1 MTAPITAL
9 PSPCLFDLLPDDAL
23 LHIMDRIDHPS
34 PGLASTVKGGTLP
47 NFALSS
53 KRTYQIFQD
62 TLQAK
67 DSQERK
73 LPRGIE
79 WERTMAKSF
88 LKRGG
93 DFKTLAPWLQSD
105 PLTVIEAIRNGQ
117 LPWEKWETLDFNLK
131 TDPEFVLNQLFFE
144 RLSIRDLSVRSSQ
157 AELMAL
163 FGLKEGEKISPKKLQ
178 GMPLSQFKVAIL
190 YSIDQVQAVYE
201 QNEQM
206 NTIRLK
212 SFFSV
217 LFSRPDLD
225 FTREFF
231 KILWSISPELADFF
245 PYKEDVLKNIVS
257 VFPRFYQELNKSW
270 IRTPSIALAA
280 IGHNH
285 NYLLDVGTCN
295 LNDEDFLLDA
305 IQANK
310 LSIAHIDIKKRN
322 DFNFMLNACQ
332 VNDLCFR
339 YIGMELEKNRQFL
352 DAVDPFITNPN
363 MRTKL
368 GNKKTRC

>member
-1 MTAPITAL
+1 
-9 PSPCLFDLLPDDAL
+9 
-23 LHIMDRIDHPS
+23 
-34 PGLASTVKGGTLP
+34 
-47 NFALSS
+47 
-53 KRTYQIFQD
+53 
-62 TLQAK
+62 
-67 DSQERK
+67 
-73 LPRGIE
+73 
-79 WERTMAKSF
+79 MAKSF

-105 PLTVIEAIRNGQ
+105 PHTFIEAIRHGQ
-117 LPWEKWETLDFNLK
+117 LSWQNWETLDFSLK
-131 TDPEFVLNQLFFE
+131 TDPEFVLRQLFSQQ
-144 RLSIRDLSVRSSQ
+144 LNLRDLGAQSSK

-163 FGLKEGEKISPKKLQ
+163 FGLKDGERISPQRLQ
-178 GMPLSQFKVAIL
+178 SMALSRFKIAIL
-190 YSIDQVQAVYE
+190 YSIHQVHEVYNLYPVTYNSHLNRFLDE
-201 QNEQM
+201 
-206 NTIRLK
+206 
-212 SFFSV
+212 
-217 LFSRPDLD
+217 LFSRQD
-225 FTREFF
+225 FDFSCEFF
-231 KILWSISPELADFF
+231 RILWGINPRLGTLF
-245 PYKEDVLKNIVS
+245 PDKEPVIRNIVS

-285 NYLLDVGTCN
+285 NYLLDVGSSN

-352 DAVDPFITNPN
+352 DAVDPFITNPD

>member
-34 PGLASTVKGGTLP
+34 PGLASTVKGGYLP

-105 PLTVIEAIRNGQ
+105 PLTVIEAIRHGQ
-117 LPWEKWETLDFNLK
+117 LSWQNWETLDFSLK
-131 TDPEFVLNQLFFE
+131 TDPEFVLRQLFSQQ
-144 RLSIRDLSVRSSQ
+144 LNLRDLGAQSSK

-163 FGLKEGEKISPKKLQ
+163 FGLKDGERITPQRLQ
-178 GMPLSQFKVAIL
+178 SMPLSRFKIAIL
-190 YSIDQVQAVYE
+190 YSIHQVHEVYDQYPVTYSSHLNRFLDE
-201 QNEQM
+201 
-206 NTIRLK
+206 
-212 SFFSV
+212 
-217 LFSRPDLD
+217 LFSRQD
-225 FTREFF
+225 FDFSSEFF
-231 KILWSISPELADFF
+231 RILWDINPRLGTLF
-245 PYKEDVLKNIVS
+245 PDKEPVIRNIVS

-352 DAVDPFITNPN
+352 DAVDPFITNPD

>member
-1 MTAPITAL
+1 MTAPTTSMPA
-9 PSPCLFDLLPDDAL
+9 PCLFDLLPDDAL
-23 LHIMDRIDHPS
+23 LPIMDRIDHPS
-34 PGLASTVKGGTLP
+34 PGLASTVKGGALP
-47 NFALSS
+47 TFALSS
-53 KRTYQIFQD
+53 KRMYQIFQE

-67 DSQERK
+67 NPEGSP
-73 LPRGIE
+73 LPRGIA
-79 WERTMAKSF
+79 WERNMAKSF

-117 LPWEKWETLDFNLK
+117 LPWEKWETLDFSLK

-206 NTIRLK
+206 NTIRLR

-257 VFPRFYQELNKSW
+257 VFPRFYQQLNKSW

-280 IGHNH
+280 IRHNH
-285 NYLLDVGTCN
+285 NYLLDVGSSH
-295 LNDEDFLLDA
+295 LNDENFLLDA

-310 LSIAHIDIKKRN
+310 LSIIHIDIKKRN

-332 VNDLCFR
+332 VNDFCLR
-339 YIGMELEKNRQFL
+339 YIGMELEKNRLFL
-352 DAVDPFITNPN
+352 DTVDQWITKPE

-368 GNKKTRC
+368 GNKKSRC